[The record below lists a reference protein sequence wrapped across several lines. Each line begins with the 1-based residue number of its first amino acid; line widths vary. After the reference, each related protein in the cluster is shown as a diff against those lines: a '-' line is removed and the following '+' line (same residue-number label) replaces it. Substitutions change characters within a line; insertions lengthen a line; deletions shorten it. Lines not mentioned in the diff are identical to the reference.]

1 MKYTEDINS
10 NSQPFRNSC
19 ADSKSHHVLCYTE
32 EIIHLVYFL
41 PSEMFQF
48 SKKDKMCS
56 WII

>member
-1 MKYTEDINS
+1 MKYTEVINS

-19 ADSKSHHVLCYTE
+19 AESESHHVLCYTG
-32 EIIHLVYFL
+32 EIIHLAYFL

-56 WII
+56 